1 MPGSQFFDGAK
12 PVVFPPAFRAA
23 PGLPELIGESGDL
36 LFVGLVTD
44 GGLVMLRLFVQV
56 GVVGVLEAV
65 PGAFVS
71 GQMVF
76 FSVMLAAGTVRVS
89 SKVTVLGSYLL

>member
-1 MPGSQFFDGAK
+1 
-12 PVVFPPAFRAA
+12 VV
-23 PGLPELIGESGDL
+23 
-36 LFVGLVTD
+36 
-44 GGLVMLRLFVQV
+44 LRLFVQV

-71 GQMVF
+71 GQMIF